1 MTKLFLRLIPG
12 IAAYLLLFGAQTT
25 AQSYVP
31 ITVSAAYSKSSS
43 QQYDVVV
50 KDTPGTKLVLYIN
63 DKSPS
68 YATVNKKDWATFH
81 KVTLN
86 DSNKVSFAKQLK
98 GKNGK
103 TYQSPI
109 NYVRYVHISNGGA
122 SFTAAQTTPPPA
134 SPPTSQPK
142 AAATP
147 PPPPAQTPAPPSC
160 TPLTNGGNCY
170 EPGEYCRVSD
180 RGTSGIAGDGK
191 SITCTDNN
199 GWRWEPN

>member
-12 IAAYLLLFGAQTT
+12 IAAYLLLLGTQTT

-31 ITVSAAYSKSSS
+31 IAVSAAYSKSSS
-43 QQYDVVV
+43 QYDVVV

-68 YATVNKKDWATFH
+68 YATANKKDWATFH

-86 DSNKVSFAKQLK
+86 DSNKVSFAKHLK

-109 NYVRYVHISNGGA
+109 NYVRYVHISNGSA

-142 AAATP
+142 AATTP
-147 PPPPAQTPAPPSC
+147 PPPPAQTPAPPDC

-170 EPGEYCRVSD
+170 EPGEYCRISD
-180 RGTSGIAGDGK
+180 RGTSGTAGDGK